1 MSYSKLCKNIIE
13 SPNHSG
19 KRTSK
24 VNIIT
29 PHIIVGLAT
38 MQTLGD
44 IFIKPSR
51 QASSNYGVCVDGI
64 VGIVDEDNRSWCS
77 SSDWNDQ
84 QAITIE
90 VACENFYPY
99 KVPQEYFEDLVD
111 LCVDICRRNGFKHM
125 ETTYS
130 KDDLVNK
137 LSNKSDDTVL
147 LSRHNYFAN
156 TECPGKD
163 LSSRF
168 EELANLVN
176 EQLRESD
183 ESESEEVNKMY
194 RVQVGAYT
202 VKQNAINMKQK
213 LIDAGFDA
221 YIKEEDIS
229 SSPVVTV
236 PVSQPTVQPK
246 KSNKDIAL
254 EVIRG
259 SWGNGAVRKQRLEAA
274 GYNYSVIQSLVN
286 KLV

>member
-1 MSYSKLCKNIIE
+1 MAYSNLCKKVIE

-44 IFIKPSR
+44 IFERPSR

-64 VGIVDEDNRSWCS
+64 VGIVDECNRSWCS
-77 SSDWNDQ
+77 SSNWNDQ

-99 KVPQEYFEDLVD
+99 KVPQDCFEDLVD
-111 LCVDICRRNGFKHM
+111 LCVDICRRNGFKRM
-125 ETTYS
+125 ETTSS
-130 KDDLVNK
+130 KDDLMNK
-137 LSNKSDDTVL
+137 LSSKSDDTVL

-168 EELANLVN
+168 EELVNLVN

-183 ESESEEVNKMY
+183 ESDSEEVNKMY

-229 SSPVVTV
+229 SSPVVKV
-236 PVSQPTVQPK
+236 PDSQPVVKPK
-246 KSNKDIAL
+246 KSNEEIAL

-274 GYNYSVIQSLVN
+274 GYDYSVIQGLVN
-286 KLV
+286 KMV